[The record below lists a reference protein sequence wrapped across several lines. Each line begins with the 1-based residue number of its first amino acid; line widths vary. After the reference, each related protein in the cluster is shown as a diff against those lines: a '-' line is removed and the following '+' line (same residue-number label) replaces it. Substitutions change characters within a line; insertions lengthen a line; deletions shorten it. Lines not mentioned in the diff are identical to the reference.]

1 MFVNLLH
8 GNDLGKEMSM
18 KKQRRKFSAQ
28 QKVQM
33 LRQHLVEKV
42 PISEVCDRNGK
53 LERYHRTIK
62 GSCLRVK
69 TPLSQEDAQRVV
81 TEFVTDYNHQRL
93 HSAIGYITPKDK
105 LEGRAERI
113 QAARDVKLT
122 AARETRKTQRQAS

>member
-105 LEGRAERI
+105 LEGRSERI